1 MGKFG
6 EKIRELRKERGITI
20 YEMATR
26 LGVSRNTLTNWEHGE
41 KEPHAIAMLEEI
53 AKILKVPLKEIFANE
68 ERIYVEN
75 DFAIKN
81 LQERVTKIEQILKD
95 FVR

>member
-6 EKIRELRKERGITI
+6 EKIRELSKERGITV

-26 LGVSRNTLTNWEHGE
+26 LGVSRNTLTNWERGE
-41 KEPHAIAMLEEI
+41 KEPHAIEMLEEI
-53 AKILKVPLKEIFANE
+53 SKILKVPLKEIFANE